1 MLSIRK
7 GKIMNVLIELPNWLG
22 DCVMATPS
30 IENLV
35 SVSKNAK
42 ITFIGPKTSTDIFLN
57 HPNYHSSIE
66 SERRFYKF
74 FKISLK
80 LDKFDIFISYRNSL
94 RARFFKRF
102 ISAGEKYQYNK
113 KIFKSGHQVE
123 KYNNFI
129 NSITKKNLSARDLI
143 IYSKNITPKKKGTVG
158 INPGASYGS
167 AKRWTSNGFSEL
179 AFELSKNFDILLFG
193 TNQEFDLCSEIEN
206 YLIENNAKNYKNLCG
221 KTSIQELISEI
232 GNLDLFVT
240 GDSGPMHIAAA
251 FQTPTISIF
260 GPTRSTETSQWR
272 NKFSKIVTKNLDCQP
287 CMKRSCP
294 LMHHNCMRLITPN
307 EVLEESLKL
316 IREVKVDQMA

>member
-1 MLSIRK
+1 
-7 GKIMNVLIELPNWLG
+7 MNVLIELPNWLG

-42 ITFIGPKTSTDIFLN
+42 ITFIGPKISTDIFLN

-74 FKISLK
+74 FKLSLK
-80 LDKFDIFISYRNSL
+80 LDNFDIFISYRSSL
-94 RARFFKRF
+94 RARFYKLF
-102 ISAGEKYQYNK
+102 IPAAEKYQYNK
-113 KIFKSGHQVE
+113 NIFKTGHQVE

-129 NSITKKNLSARDLI
+129 NSITKKNLPARDLI
-143 IYSKNITPKKKGTVG
+143 IYSENLTLKKKKEIVG

-179 AFELSKNFDILLFG
+179 ALKLSKNFDILLFG
-193 TNQEFDLCSEIEN
+193 TNQEFDLCFEIEN
-206 YLIENNAKNYKNLCG
+206 YLIENNTKNYKNLCG

-232 GNLDLFVT
+232 GRLDLFIT

-251 FQTPTISIF
+251 FQIPTVSIF

-316 IREVKVDQMA
+316 IREVKVDQMT